1 MRKFMNENVEKFL
14 CKVVLGLDHIIIPLR
29 IEWKH
34 NYKREKVQLYPSVEF
49 CKELQEVGADINHD
63 TAYLDYFDWVLFDGK
78 DVVLKYGCRGFDNDQ
93 DLIDSTDA
101 EFIQEMDRYIESHK
115 YFSLYLW
122 LNKKLHPLELDPE
135 HIK

>member
-1 MRKFMNENVEKFL
+1 MNENIKKFL

-34 NYKREKVQLYPSVEF
+34 NYKGEKVQLYPSIEF
-49 CKELQEVGADINHD
+49 CEELQEVGADINHD

-78 DVVLKYGCRGFDNDQ
+78 DVVLKYGCRSFENDK

-101 EFIQEMDRYIESHK
+101 EFLQEMDRYIESHK

-122 LNKKLHPLELDPE
+122 LVKKLHPLELDPE